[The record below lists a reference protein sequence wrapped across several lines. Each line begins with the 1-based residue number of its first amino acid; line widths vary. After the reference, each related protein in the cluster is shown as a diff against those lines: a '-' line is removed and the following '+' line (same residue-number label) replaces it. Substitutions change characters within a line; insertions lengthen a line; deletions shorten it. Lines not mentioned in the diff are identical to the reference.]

1 MNDFSSNELK
11 RLGKIDGVRVVEPYS
26 KKKELFTYKS
36 LKEVLLFDGITLEEY
51 LKRLE
56 SKIEAQN
63 EEIKSLKVIIRDLAK
78 TTNNNQKLTNSAI
91 QEIINEIGKGR
102 FL

>member
-1 MNDFSSNELK
+1 MKVYIQESK
-11 RLGKIDGVRVVEPYS
+11 R
-26 KKKELFTYKS
+26 KEKVCSFKPLS
-36 LKEVLLFDGITLEEY
+36 EVFLFDGITLEEY

-63 EEIKSLKVIIRDLAK
+63 EEIKSLKVIIRDLVK

-91 QEIINEIGKGR
+91 QEIINEIEKGR